1 MKVGKI
7 YKFFGEFEQGEF
19 VVGKFEGFEDGTGFM
34 KFSDIVRNKHCNPS
48 YRPDT
53 IELIAMHLDKDD
65 KGKNWRDYEDE
76 AIKIFDEYA
85 AGGDA
90 PKCLVY
96 HSKCSYN
103 VNKTSMII
111 EMKDYF
117 NEV

>member
-34 KFSDIVRNKHCNPS
+34 KFSDVVRNKHCNPS

-76 AIKIFDEYA
+76 DKEYIKSMFRIQLF
-85 AGGDA
+85 
-90 PKCLVY
+90 V
-96 HSKCSYN
+96 
-103 VNKTSMII
+103 VNEPRYK
-111 EMKDYF
+111 
-117 NEV
+117 